1 MINVA
6 INGFGRIGRIA
17 LRAILTKY
25 LAEIK
30 PVAINTSGSMDV
42 YGWAHLFEYDS
53 VYGSFKGRL
62 KTHPPAEGAGNSR
75 PKSDK
80 EIGVLEINNQAIP
93 VLAEREPAK
102 IPWRNYDVDVVV
114 ESTGVFRDKKSASAH
129 LEGGAKK
136 VVISAP
142 AKETKTFVIGVN
154 EEDYRG
160 GLVIN
165 NASCTT
171 NCIAPITKI
180 MLENFGIQ
188 KGLMTTIHAYTADQ
202 RLVDGSHR
210 DLRRAR
216 TAAINIIPTTTGAA
230 RATTEVLP
238 VLKGLFNGLAVR
250 VPVVCGSLADFTFV
264 TTKRTNVE
272 EVNRTIKKAAEGKYK
287 GIVEASEKP
296 LVSSDII
303 GNSASAIVDL
313 SLTQVIDGDLVKIV
327 AWYDNEWGYCCR
339 LIELVIKIGKKS

>member
-42 YGWAHLFEYDS
+42 EGWAHLFEYDS
-53 VYGSFKGRL
+53 VYGRFRGKL
-62 KTHPPAEGAGNSR
+62 KIQN
-75 PKSDK
+75 PKSKNEK
-80 EIGVLEINNQAIP
+80 EIGVLEINNQVIP

-102 IPWRNYDVDVVV
+102 IPWRDYDVDVVV

-154 EEDYRG
+154 EEDYHG
-160 GLVIN
+160 ELVIN

-171 NCIAPITKI
+171 NCVAPVTKI

-202 RLVDGSHR
+202 ELVDGSHK

-216 TAAINIIPTTTGAA
+216 AAAINIVPTTTGAA
-230 RATTEVLP
+230 IATTEVLP
-238 VLKGLFNGLAVR
+238 TLKGLFDGLAIR

-264 TTKRTNVE
+264 TTKRTSVE
-272 EVNRTIKKAAEGKYK
+272 EVNQAIKKAAEGKYK
-287 GIVEASEKP
+287 GIVEVSEKP

-313 SLTQVIDGDLVKIV
+313 PLTQVIDGDLVKIV

-339 LIELVIKIGKKS
+339 LIDLIILISN

>member
-25 LAEIK
+25 LTEIK
-30 PVAINTSGSMDV
+30 PVAINTSGSMDID
-42 YGWAHLFEYDS
+42 GWAHLFEYDS
-53 VYGSFKGRL
+53 VYGRFRGKL
-62 KTHPPAEGAGNSR
+62 KIQN
-75 PKSDK
+75 PKSKKNNK
-80 EIGVLEINNQAIP
+80 EIGILEINNQVIP
-93 VLAEREPAK
+93 ILAEREPAE
-102 IPWRNYDVDVVV
+102 IPWRDYDVDVVI

-142 AKETKTFVIGVN
+142 AKETKTFVIGAN
-154 EEDYRG
+154 EDNYRG
-160 GLVIN
+160 ELVVN

-171 NCIAPITKI
+171 NCVAPITKI

-202 RLVDGSHR
+202 ELVDGSHK

-216 TAAINIIPTTTGAA
+216 AAAINIVPTTTGAA
-230 RATTEVLP
+230 IATTEVLP
-238 VLKGLFNGLAVR
+238 TLRGLFDGLAIR

-264 TTKRTNVE
+264 TSKRTSIE
-272 EVNRTIKKAAEGKYK
+272 EVNQAIKKAAEEKYK

-313 SLTQVIDGDLVKIV
+313 PLTQVIDGDLVKIV
-327 AWYDNEWGYCCR
+327 AWYDNEWGYACR
-339 LIELVIKIGKKS
+339 LIELVIKISKK

>member
-30 PVAINTSGSMDV
+30 PVAINTSGSMDIE
-42 YGWAHLFEYDS
+42 GWVHLFEYDS
-53 VYGSFKGRL
+53 VYGRFHGKL
-62 KTHPPAEGAGNSR
+62 KTYPPAERAGISNV
-75 PKSDK
+75 KTKK
-80 EIGVLEINNQAIP
+80 EIGILEINNQAIP

-102 IPWRNYDVDVVV
+102 IPWRDYKVDVVI

-154 EEDYRG
+154 EEDYHG
-160 GLVIN
+160 ELVIN

-171 NCIAPITKI
+171 NCVAPITKI

-202 RLVDGSHR
+202 ELVDGSHK

-216 TAAINIIPTTTGAA
+216 AAAINIVPTTTGAA
-230 RATTEVLP
+230 IATTEVLP
-238 VLKGLFNGLAVR
+238 TLRGLFDGLAIR
-250 VPVVCGSLADFTFV
+250 APVACGSLADFTFV
-264 TTKRTNVE
+264 TTKRISIK
-272 EVNRTIKKAAEGKYK
+272 EVNQAIKKAAEGKYK
-287 GIVEASEKP
+287 GIVETSEKP

-313 SLTQVIDGDLVKIV
+313 PLTQVIDGDLVKII
-327 AWYDNEWGYCCR
+327 AWYDNEWGYACR
-339 LIELVIKIGKKS
+339 LIELVIKIGKI

>member
-42 YGWAHLFEYDS
+42 DGWAHLFEYDS
-53 VYGSFKGRL
+53 VYGRFRGKL
-62 KTHPPAEGAGNSR
+62 KIHPPAEQAGN
-75 PKSDK
+75 PKSKKNNK
-80 EIGVLEINNQAIP
+80 EIGILEINNQVIP
-93 VLAEREPAK
+93 VLAEKEPAK
-102 IPWRNYDVDVVV
+102 IPWRDYDVDVVI

-154 EEDYRG
+154 EEDYHG
-160 GLVIN
+160 ELVIN

-171 NCIAPITKI
+171 NCVAPVTKI

-188 KGLMTTIHAYTADQ
+188 KGLMTTIHAYTSDQ
-202 RLVDGSHR
+202 ELVDGSHK

-216 TAAINIIPTTTGAA
+216 AAAINIVPTTTGAA
-230 RATTEVLP
+230 IATTEVLP
-238 VLKGLFNGLAVR
+238 TLKGLFDGLAIR
-250 VPVVCGSLADFTFV
+250 VPVICGSLADFTFV
-264 TTKRTNVE
+264 TTKRTSVE
-272 EVNRTIKKAAEGKYK
+272 EVNQAIKKAAEGKYK

-303 GNSASAIVDL
+303 GNSTSAIVDL
-313 SLTQVIDGDLVKIV
+313 LLTQVIDGDLVKIV

-339 LIELVIKIGKKS
+339 LIDLIILISN

>member
-1 MINVA
+1 MLKVA

-42 YGWAHLFEYDS
+42 DGWAHLFEYDS
-53 VYGSFKGRL
+53 VYGRFRGKL
-62 KTHPPAEGAGNSR
+62 KIQN
-75 PKSDK
+75 PKSKNEK
-80 EIGVLEINNQAIP
+80 EIGVLEINNQVIP

-102 IPWRNYDVDVVV
+102 IPWRDYDVDVVI
-114 ESTGVFRDKKSASAH
+114 ESTGVFRDRKSASAH

-136 VVISAP
+136 VVVSAQS
-142 AKETKTFVIGVN
+142 KEPKDLKTFIVGVN
-154 EEDYRG
+154 EDKYRG
-160 GLVIN
+160 ELVID

-171 NCIAPITKI
+171 NCAAPVTKVI
-180 MLENFGIQ
+180 MENFGIQ

-202 RLVDGSHR
+202 ELVDGSHK

-216 TAAINIIPTTTGAA
+216 AAAVNIVPTSTGAIVSLV
-230 RATTEVLP
+230 EVLP
-238 VLKGLFNGLAVR
+238 SLKGLFDGLAFR
-250 VPVVCGSLADFTFV
+250 VPIVCGSVADFSFLTI
-264 TTKRTNVE
+264 KRTTVE
-272 EVNRTIKKAAEGKYK
+272 EVNKAFVKAAFGEYK
-287 GIVEASEKP
+287 GIIEVSEKP

-313 SLTQVIDGDLVKIV
+313 PLTQVVNGDLLKIV
-327 AWYDNEWGYCCR
+327 AWYDNEWGYVCR
-339 LIELVIKIGKKS
+339 LIDLIILISN